1 MSPLFVVIIPLVLTL
16 IGIMLNSFQ
25 IVHDQPAFSLDED
38 PANKLAAERRAN
50 YHFFQLQRAPH
61 LKRQKRIGQY
71 GWLVLAVFIVSSW
84 WLYSDAVK
92 ATTASKQISAI
103 QTLPVADSSEAVLSL
118 TLSDGSHIQYLIKAA
133 QPRSANPTGREE
145 QAGESVHKWEFASL
159 GTALNVGGARLPAG
173 IALKMS
179 N

>member
-1 MSPLFVVIIPLVLTL
+1 
-16 IGIMLNSFQ
+16 MLNSFQ

-50 YHFFQLQRAPH
+50 YHFFQLQRARY
-61 LKRQKRIGQY
+61 LKRQKRIGQD
-71 GWLVLAVFIVSSW
+71 GWLVLALFIVSSW
-84 WLYSDAVK
+84 WLYSDTVK
-92 ATTASKQISAI
+92 ATTVSKQISTI
-103 QTLPVADSSEAVLSL
+103 QTLAIADSNEAVLSL
-118 TLSDGSHIQYLIKAA
+118 TLSDGSHVQYLIKAT
-133 QPRSANPTGREE
+133 QPLNLNSTGREE
-145 QAGESVHKWEFASL
+145 QAGESVHKWELASL